1 MKQLFIV
8 LFLVTSSVFICH
20 SQDSLLFAR
29 FDYTGN
35 EFSSEMNKHIRRHRN
50 TLSGYVGICFSKNK
64 DFSYAMDTACE
75 IGMALV
81 KFKVKENGIIEVA
94 CTKSTHDGLAKIF
107 KEAVERSAPYWKA
120 KGNSD
125 LYYVLPIH
133 YNFRNCND
141 IQIKKGTMES
151 DYAFNFDDGVN
162 IEEVPCVILRPLKFM
177 SSTGHDYG
185 PPLLK
190 K

>member
-1 MKQLFIV
+1 
-8 LFLVTSSVFICH
+8 
-20 SQDSLLFAR
+20 LFAR

-81 KFKVKENGIIEVA
+81 KFKVKENGITEVA

-141 IQIKKGTMES
+141 IQIKKANIES